1 MSKADAE
8 AKAFEDFSAI
18 SDETQQSGDPMLI
31 SKQQSSHLGRL
42 ILAFQNTPMQYTR
55 LMKKAGQDLI
65 NRRGDPKTNV
75 SKIIYYG
82 FVQNLIFSTLQNAL
96 FALLPEFDPDD
107 EDEEKFQ
114 KVINTKQ
121 ERILNS
127 MVDTILRGSGL
138 AGAVVSTLKNTINEY
153 YRQEKKGSFMAD
165 HTYTLLQ
172 LANVSPPIGS
182 KLRKVYGAIQ
192 TKNFDKDVISARG
205 AALDSPAY
213 EIIGNLLSAGL
224 NIPLDRAVAEIR
236 GITEALDDRNTAY
249 QRLALGLGWRTWDV
263 NAKNEEHELIKTT
276 AKKKRKEESKVK
288 AAETRKEN
296 KRLKT
301 EILVKL
307 SKENQKEY
315 KKYLRLSTKEKNAFI
330 REEIKKLKNK

>member
-1 MSKADAE
+1 MSYSLITNK
-8 AKAFEDFSAI
+8 
-18 SDETQQSGDPMLI
+18 TNI
-31 SKQQSSHLGRL
+31 SK
-42 ILAFQNTPMQYTR
+42 I
-55 LMKKAGQDLI
+55 
-65 NRRGDPKTNV
+65 V
-75 SKIIYYG
+75 YYG
-82 FVQNLIFSTLQNAL
+82 FVQNLIFSTLQQAF

-114 KVINTKQ
+114 KLVNTKQ
-121 ERILNS
+121 ERIANS

-192 TKNFDKDVISARG
+192 TKNFDKDVIDARG
-205 AALDSPAY
+205 AAFDSPSY

-224 NIPLDRAVAEIR
+224 NIPLDRAIAEIR
-236 GITEALDDRNTAY
+236 GLTEALDNRNTAY
-249 QRLALGLGWRTWDV
+249 QRIALALGWRTWDV

-276 AKKKRKEESKVK
+276 AKTKRKAEGRIK
-288 AAETRKEN
+288 AAETRKETA
-296 KRLKT
+296 RLKK
-301 EILVKL
+301 EILRDL
-307 SKENQKEY
+307 SKKDMEAY
-315 KKYLRLSTKEKNAFI
+315 KKYKRLSTKEKNAFI
-330 REEIKKLKNK
+330 KKEIEKLKNK